1 MTRTAPRTDR
11 TLSTVVLAAVLLGV
25 ALLVALGWAASRVWV
40 AATAL
45 QAAAGDARAAVA
57 AAAGGAL
64 PEVSASLARLG
75 TAGERAGG
83 AAADPT
89 WSVAASLPFFGDDIA
104 AIGTVSRAAATLGAA
119 VGDPATRALA
129 ADGDGVGDLTRLAP
143 VLDEAVTGI
152 RSAQAELDA
161 IDTSRLVAP
170 VADAVTQARD
180 ALDHAAP
187 AMAAARGAAAFW
199 SSIGTGDARVLVVM
213 QNGAELRTGGG
224 ITGSF
229 IELQVTDGR
238 VSLGAQA
245 DSSVFPHLSTP
256 ILPET
261 PAQQALYG
269 GVLGRYVQN
278 ASMATD
284 FAQTAALASA
294 WWQHIGHAPPDAVIS
309 LDVPT
314 IGALLRVTGPID
326 LPDGSQLTSENIT
339 QRLLVDPYLSLDSAA
354 QTQFMQSAVTAAA
367 AELTAAPLDPLRLLA
382 ALATPIGDGRVSVW
396 SAEPTVQAALAD
408 SLLGGPAARLAA
420 APDTFGVF
428 FNDATGGKMDPYLDV
443 DIRTTSTVC
452 RADGRSDVVVSLTMR
467 SDAPADAADA
477 LPGDVTGRGLFGT
490 GVGDIGTSV
499 SVSAPPGSFA
509 GGVTKDGAPALS
521 VDVADDGRFVSLAR
535 VNLSPGEVNVVDFHF
550 TMAAPGAISPVIVT
564 TPMLNAPGITVDSGV
579 CG

>member
-25 ALLVALGWAASRVWV
+25 ALLVALGWAASRVWI

-45 QAAAGDARAAVA
+45 QSAAGDARAAVA
-57 AAAGGAL
+57 AATSGAL
-64 PEVSASLARLG
+64 PDVSASLARLG

-89 WSVAASLPFFGDDIA
+89 WSVAAALPFFGDDIA
-104 AIGTVSRAAATLGAA
+104 AIGAVARAAGTLGAT
-119 VGDPATRALA
+119 VGAPATQALA
-129 ADGDGVGDLTRLAP
+129 TDGGAGDLTRLAP

-170 VADAVTQARD
+170 VADAVAQARD
-180 ALDHAAP
+180 ALDQAAP
-187 AMAAARGAAAFW
+187 AMAAARGAVAFW

-229 IELQVTDGR
+229 IELQFTDGR

-245 DSSVFPHLSTP
+245 DSSAFPRLSQP
-256 ILPET
+256 ILSET

-284 FAQTAALASA
+284 FTQTAALASA

-314 IGALLRVTGPID
+314 IGALLQVTGPID

-339 QRLLVDPYLSLDSAA
+339 QRLLVDPYLSLDSAG
-354 QTQFMQSAVTAAA
+354 QTEFMQSAVTAAA
-367 AELTAAPLDPLRLLA
+367 ELTATPLDPLRVLA
-382 ALATPIGDGRVSVW
+382 ALATPIADGRISIW

-420 APDTFGVF
+420 SPDTFGVF
-428 FNDATGGKMDPYLDV
+428 FNDATGGKMDPYLHV
-443 DIRTTSTVC
+443 DIQTTATVC
-452 RADGRSDVVVSLTMR
+452 RSDGRADVVVSLTMR
-467 SDAPADAADA
+467 SDAPADAANA

-521 VDVADDGRFVSLAR
+521 VDVDDGGRFVSLVR

-564 TPMLNAPGITVDSGV
+564 TPMLNAPGIAAGAGA

>member
-25 ALLVALGWAASRVWV
+25 ALLVALGWAASRVWI

-45 QAAAGDARAAVA
+45 QSAAGDARAAVA
-57 AAAGGAL
+57 AATSGAL
-64 PEVSASLARLG
+64 PDVSASLARLG
-75 TAGERAGG
+75 TAGERAGA

-89 WSVAASLPFFGDDIA
+89 WSVAAALPFFGDDIA
-104 AIGTVSRAAATLGAA
+104 AIGAVARAAGTLGAT
-119 VGDPATRALA
+119 VGAPATQALA

-152 RSAQAELDA
+152 RWAQAELDA

-170 VADAVTQARD
+170 VAEAVTQARD
-180 ALDHAAP
+180 ALDQAAP

-229 IELQVTDGR
+229 IELQFTDGR

-245 DSSVFPHLSTP
+245 DSSAFPRLSQP

-284 FAQTAALASA
+284 FTQTAALASA

-314 IGALLRVTGPID
+314 IGALLQVTGPID

-339 QRLLVDPYLSLDSAA
+339 QRLLVDPYLSLDSTG
-354 QTQFMQSAVTAAA
+354 QTEFMQSAVTAAA
-367 AELTAAPLDPLRLLA
+367 AELTATPLDPLRVLA
-382 ALATPIGDGRVSVW
+382 ALATTIADGRISIW

-428 FNDATGGKMDPYLDV
+428 FNDATGGKMDPYLHV
-443 DIRTTSTVC
+443 DIQTTATVC
-452 RADGRSDVVVSLTMR
+452 RSDGRADVVVSLTMR

-521 VDVADDGRFVSLAR
+521 VDVDDGGRFMSLVR

-564 TPMLNAPGITVDSGV
+564 TPMLNAPGIAAGAGA